1 MATEEE
7 APDPAAAE
15 ARFQTEVRTHL
26 RRNFGAHLVH
36 GLLGQTGFRLIN
48 APTFIPAYV
57 FLLSG
62 SDLAVGIARGLQS
75 FGMFLSPI
83 LGATTIEHR
92 RRVLPVGFVVG
103 SMMRV
108 QILGIALAGF
118 FLSDQWALWATWLF
132 LGLFGFF
139 LGMQGVIFNFL
150 VSKVVPL
157 EMRGRLL
164 GVRNALSGFVAAGVG
179 IIGGRLVDS
188 EALGNG
194 YAATFGIAFV
204 FTSLGL
210 ATLAFVKEPETP
222 EVREAEGFAQRLRQL
237 PALLRSDREFTIY
250 FLARALG
257 AMGRMAMPFYILFAM
272 TRMEIGG
279 EELGALSLAFVLTN
293 SVGNLLWGAVADR
306 RGFRG
311 VFLVA
316 LVIWMASTGLVMNSE
331 TFGQLFVAYAG
342 VGLGLGGFMMS
353 SQNLVLE
360 FGSRRNLPMRI
371 AVANSATELVGTVG
385 PIVGGILSMT
395 VSHMAVFW
403 TAIVFQAG
411 ALLMVILFVPE
422 PRRRDGTTR

>member
-1 MATEEE
+1 LA
-7 APDPAAAE
+7 DAE
-15 ARFQTEVRTHL
+15 AISPEERASAEDRFQREVRTHL

-36 GLLGQTGFRLIN
+36 GLLGQTGFRLLN
-48 APTFIPAYV
+48 APTFIPAYI

-83 LGATTIEHR
+83 LGATMIEHR

-103 SMMRV
+103 TLMRV
-108 QILGIALAGF
+108 QVLGIALAGF
-118 FLSDQWALWATWLF
+118 FLSDAWALWATWFF
-132 LGLFGFF
+132 LALFGFF

-157 EMRGRLL
+157 ELRGRLL

-179 IIGGRLVDS
+179 IVGGRMIDA
-188 EALGNG
+188 EFLGNG

-222 EVREAEGFAQRLRQL
+222 EVREAEGFAERLRQL

-272 TRMEIGG
+272 TKMEIGG
-279 EELGALSLAFVLTN
+279 EELGALSLAFVLAN
-293 SVGNLLWGAVADR
+293 SVGNLLWGAIADR
-306 RGFRG
+306 RGFRV
-311 VFLVA
+311 VFQAALLV
-316 LVIWMASTGLVMNSE
+316 WMASTVLVMYSE
-331 TFGQLFVAYAG
+331 SFGQLFGAYAG
-342 VGLGLGGFMMS
+342 VGMGLGGFTMS
-353 SQNLVLE
+353 AQNLVLE

-371 AVANSATELVGTVG
+371 AVANSATELVGAVG
-385 PIVGGILSMT
+385 PVAGGILSLA
-395 VSHMAVFW
+395 VSHVAVFW
-403 TAIVFQAG
+403 TALVFQAG
-411 ALLMVILFVPE
+411 AFVMVALFVRE
-422 PRRRDGTTR
+422 PRRRSSR

>member
-1 MATEEE
+1 MADAEVRPD
-7 APDPAAAE
+7 APRADAE
-15 ARFQTEVRTHL
+15 ARFQREVRTNL

-36 GLLGQTGFRLIN
+36 GLFGQTGFRLIN

-92 RRVLPVGFVVG
+92 RRVLPVGFVIG
-103 SMMRV
+103 GLMRV
-108 QILGIALAGF
+108 QVLGIALAGF
-118 FLSDQWALWATWLF
+118 FLSDVWALWATWLF

-150 VSKVVPL
+150 ISKVVPL

-164 GVRNALSGFVAAGVG
+164 GVRNALSGFVAAAVGVL
-179 IIGGRLVDS
+179 GGRLVDA
-188 EALGNG
+188 EYLGNG

-210 ATLAFVKEPETP
+210 ACLAFVREPETP
-222 EVREAEGFAQRLRQL
+222 EVREAESVLERLRQL
-237 PALLRSDREFTIY
+237 PDLLRSDRDFTIY

-257 AMGRMAMPFYILFAM
+257 AMGRMAMPFYVLYAM

-279 EELGALSLAFVLTN
+279 GELGGLSLAFVLAN
-293 SVGNLLWGAVADR
+293 SVGNLFWGAIADR

-311 VFLVA
+311 VFLAA
-316 LVIWMASTGLVMNSE
+316 LVLWMAATLLVMGAD
-331 TFGQLFVAYAG
+331 TFAQLFVAYAG
-342 VGLGLGGFMMS
+342 VGMGLGGFMMS
-353 SQNLVLE
+353 AQNLVLE

-371 AVANSATELVGTVG
+371 AVANSATELVGAVG
-385 PIVGGILSMT
+385 PVVGGILSVT
-395 VSHMAVFW
+395 VSHTAVFW
-403 TAIVFQAG
+403 TALAFQLA
-411 ALLMVILFVPE
+411 AFVMVVLLVRE
-422 PRRRDGTTR
+422 PRRR